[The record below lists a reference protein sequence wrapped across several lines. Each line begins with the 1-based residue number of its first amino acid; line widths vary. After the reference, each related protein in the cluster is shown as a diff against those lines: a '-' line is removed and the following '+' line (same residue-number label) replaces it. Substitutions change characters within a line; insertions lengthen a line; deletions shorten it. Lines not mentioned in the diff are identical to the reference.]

1 MVADRMRRWEV
12 PGYDVAELIGFGAS
26 GEVWLARE
34 RSTGDPVAL
43 KRLRPVPGSRPMPQ
57 AGERVARE
65 AALLAALRHPHLL
78 RLREVL
84 PATEGMSGL
93 VLVLDH
99 AAGGSLASLLAVR
112 GTLAPGEVVTVAAPL
127 AEALAHVHA
136 RGLVHGDVTP
146 ANVLLT
152 ADGRP
157 LLADLG
163 VARLLGEQL
172 GAVEGTPDYADPAV
186 LGGAAP
192 TPAADVYGLAAT
204 ALTALGGPLPAS
216 GQVVPGQPWDLPRV
230 RGLAPTAPPP
240 LLEVLAAALAPRP
253 EDRPDAAEL
262 AVALHDA
269 CPPQPVRRR
278 PARPFALDDLA
289 EDAASA
295 DHVAGG
301 PDSAGT
307 APSAASQPGAPVGRP
322 EAGTRVIARPGPP
335 AAAAAG
341 PRRRRLRAAA
351 LPGRGRSGGSLGLRA
366 LVLSLA
372 LVAALAGATAVLVDR
387 TAGAAASSAA
397 GRREGPTS
405 APGPSGERAAGGE
418 GPRPAATATARA
430 SAAPASTGAA
440 ATGAAAAGAA
450 AAGAAATGAAST
462 AAVPT
467 APGVGD
473 EADWVEVM
481 TTLYA
486 GRSQAFAAADP
497 ALLASVYAPGSADLA
512 GNTAL
517 VRQLAADGARVPDLR
532 LEVRRA
538 APVATPSPTGKDHVL
553 LDVVDV
559 LAPYELT
566 DVGGRLLERRP
577 GRGAQQVRVELV
589 RVDGAWLI
597 ARTSLPA
604 PA

>member
-43 KRLRPVPGSRPMPQ
+43 KRLRPVPGTRRSPE

-84 PATEGMSGL
+84 PPADGVADGGPASGL

-112 GTLAPGEVVTVAAPL
+112 GTLAPGEVVTVVAPL

-146 ANVLLT
+146 ANILLT
-152 ADGRP
+152 GDGRP

-172 GAVEGTPDYADPAV
+172 GTVEGTPGYADPAV
-186 LGGAAP
+186 LAGAAP

-204 ALTALGGPLPAS
+204 ALTALCGPLPGS
-216 GQVVPGQPWDLPRV
+216 GQGVPSQPWDLPRV
-230 RGLAPTAPPP
+230 QGLAPTAPPP

-253 EDRPDAAEL
+253 EDRPDPAEL

-278 PARPFALDDLA
+278 PARPFALDDAADDSLPVDLPA
-289 EDAASA
+289 GGTGGTVLPGAASPPQ
-295 DHVAGG
+295 GG
-301 PDSAGT
+301 T
-307 APSAASQPGAPVGRP
+307 VGRP
-322 EAGTRVIARPGPP
+322 EAGTRVITRPRP
-335 AAAAAG
+335 AAAPAA
-341 PRRRRLRAAA
+341 PRRRRLHPSA
-351 LPGRGRSGGSLGLRA
+351 LPGRGRPTQSLGLRA
-366 LVLSLA
+366 VVLALA

-387 TAGAAASSAA
+387 TSGAAASAA
-397 GRREGPTS
+397 GRSEGPPATPTPTS
-405 APGPSGERAAGGE
+405 SSREEAVRDLASARTAGTSMDGPSTAVASG
-418 GPRPAATATARA
+418 ATATT
-430 SAAPASTGAA
+430 APAGA
-440 ATGAAAAGAA
+440 
-450 AAGAAATGAAST
+450 
-462 AAVPT
+462 
-467 APGVGD
+467 GD

-497 ALLASVYAPGSADLA
+497 AMLASVYAPGSADLA
-512 GNTAL
+512 SNTAL
-517 VRQLAADGARVPDLR
+517 VRELAADGARVPDLR
-532 LEVRRA
+532 LEVRQAVPVA
-538 APVATPSPTGKDHVL
+538 APSPSLGKDHVL

-566 DVGGRLLERRP
+566 DVGGRVLERRP

-589 RVDGAWLI
+589 RVDGGWLI

>member
-1 MVADRMRRWEV
+1 MRRWEL

-43 KRLRPVPGSRPMPQ
+43 KRLRPVPGSRPSPQ
-57 AGERVARE
+57 AAERVSRE

-78 RLREVL
+78 RLRGVL
-84 PATEGMSGL
+84 PAADGAAGSGL

-152 ADGRP
+152 GDGRP

-172 GAVEGTPDYADPAV
+172 GTVEGTPDYADPAV
-186 LGGAAP
+186 LRGAAP

-204 ALTALGGPLPAS
+204 ALTALGGPLPGG
-216 GQVVPGQPWDLPRV
+216 GQGAAGPPWDLTRV
-230 RGLAPTAPPP
+230 RELAPAAPLP

-253 EDRPDAAEL
+253 EDRPIAAEL

-278 PARPFALDDLA
+278 PARPFALDDAA
-289 EDAASA
+289 EDLPPADHPAASA
-295 DHVAGG
+295 TGGMRQGGTVHTRAVAQAGG
-301 PDSAGT
+301 GT
-307 APSAASQPGAPVGRP
+307 VGRP
-322 EAGTRVIARPGPP
+322 EAGTRVIARPRQPASAP
-335 AAAAAG
+335 AAA
-341 PRRRRLRAAA
+341 RRRRLRTPAR
-351 LPGRGRSGGSLGLRA
+351 PGGGRSAGSLGLRA
-366 LVLSLA
+366 VVLALA

-397 GRREGPTS
+397 GRSAVPT
-405 APGPSGERAAGGE
+405 PTPTPTPSGE
-418 GPRPAATATARA
+418 
-430 SAAPASTGAA
+430 AAPRGDGA
-440 ATGAAAAGAA
+440 GPAGAA
-450 AAGAAATGAAST
+450 ADRTPPDAVGTAMAATSPAGGGDQAAW
-462 AAVPT
+462 
-467 APGVGD
+467 G
-473 EADWVEVM
+473 EVM

-497 ALLASVYAPGSADLA
+497 AMLASVYAPGSADLA
-512 GNTAL
+512 SNTAL

-538 APVATPSPTGKDHVL
+538 APVATPSPSLGKDHVL

-566 DVGGRLLERRP
+566 DAGGRVIERRP
-577 GRGAQQVRVELV
+577 GRAAQRVQVELV
-589 RVDGAWLI
+589 RVDGGWLI

-604 PA
+604 PG